1 MRDKNQITIAS
12 AKPNS
17 TDNAYGLSIFQKLVF
32 AGFDQVNELSDS
44 DFVFL
49 SYCASIYFI

>member
-17 TDNAYGLSIFQKLVF
+17 TDNAYGSSIFQKLVF
-32 AGFDQVNELSDS
+32 AGFDQVNDLSD
-44 DFVFL
+44 DAFMFL
-49 SYCASIYFI
+49 SCCASIYLI